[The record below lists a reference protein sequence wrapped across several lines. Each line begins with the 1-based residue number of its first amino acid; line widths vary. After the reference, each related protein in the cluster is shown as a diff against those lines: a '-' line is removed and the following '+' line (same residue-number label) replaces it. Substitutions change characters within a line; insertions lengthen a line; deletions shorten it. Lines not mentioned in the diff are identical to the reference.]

1 MDLQIAGLISQHRI
15 CRRMGLVEC
24 VFREAYHLVEDLL
37 CGIFRHTVSHTSCD
51 LHIAVIIGLAMDK
64 VLFFLQHN
72 VHLFLTHGT
81 AHQVG
86 TSIGITAQ
94 IAHDLHDLL
103 LIHQTAI
110 GNR

>member
-1 MDLQIAGLISQHRI
+1 
-15 CRRMGLVEC
+15 
-24 VFREAYHLVEDLL
+24 
-37 CGIFRHTVSHTSCD
+37 
-51 LHIAVIIGLAMDK
+51 MDK
-64 VLFFLQHN
+64 ILFFLQHN
-72 VHLFLTHGT
+72 IHLFLTHST

-103 LIHQTAI
+103 LVHQTAI